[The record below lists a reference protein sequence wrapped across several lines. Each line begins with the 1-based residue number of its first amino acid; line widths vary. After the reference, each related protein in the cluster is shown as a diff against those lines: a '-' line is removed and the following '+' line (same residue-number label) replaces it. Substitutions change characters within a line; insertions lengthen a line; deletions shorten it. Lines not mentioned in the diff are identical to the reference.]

1 MPLSRLE
8 NFLKNAEGNILY
20 VNPSDFDATDSF
32 ENQGNSLTRPFKSI
46 QRALVEAARFSYQ
59 AGDNNDKI
67 DRTTILVYPG
77 THYIDNRPGFS
88 IEEINGAAVF
98 KEQTAPGQWEERS
111 LPEFGETTNF
121 DIFDP
126 ANDLRKYNAVAGGAV
141 LPRGTSII
149 GLDLRKTK
157 IRPLYVPD
165 PYDTNVEESSI
176 FNVTGTCYFTAFTI
190 FDGDPTKTV
199 YKNYSQSRVVPN
211 FSHHKLTTFT
221 YIDGVNKV
229 KLGNYQTYLTDL
241 DMYYY
246 KVAKAYGDITGR
258 GLADFPVGTDF
269 EPSIDEFRIVGAL
282 EANPLGI
289 SSIRA
294 GNGDGTGDINVITVT
309 TADRLTG
316 STAPHNLFVNSPF
329 LLNGVEVDS
338 DSYNGSFTV
347 KEVVGINTF
356 TFTTNQSPLEFLPNP
371 TEIDTATVSSGS
383 DTVSSASPY
392 IFNVSLRSVFGMC
405 GMHADGSKAAG
416 FKSMVVAQYTGVSLQ
431 KDDNAFLLYDEGAFY
446 DENTLPENSPERPLH
461 TNSKAIFKPDFE
473 NSHIRASNN
482 AFIQAVSIFAIGYS
496 HHFLTES
503 GGDMSITNSNSNFGN
518 TSLESTG
525 FKPDAFNRDD
535 TGFIT
540 HIIPPRELVADEN
553 SVTWLSLDAEKI
565 INAADTSKLYIAG
578 ARNEEVTP
586 AYQVDGYRVGA
597 RDDDELNLTITIGTA
612 QTNYTAPILMPVNG
626 GNGVSARKS
635 YQIVRSNN
643 ENDIVNDTISL
654 TQGHQLINGEKVR
667 IFADNGQAPDG
678 IDNEG
683 IYFAITTGVG
693 ANQIKLAQSVN
704 DALANQPILGIA
716 NNGGVITIVSRVSDK
731 LPGDL
736 GHPIQFDESESNWY
750 LQSDS
755 NNDIREAIV
764 DIGITELGSETSTSF
779 INRKLDNRSI
789 DDKIY
794 KIRYVIPKEYT
805 NAKPPEAGYVIQ
817 ESGNVG
823 VSSISFTNDTLSDST
838 EIRNEKVI
846 SSASAGPIIS
856 NAQVVTLT
864 TELPHGLSSGDTVE
878 IKNVR
883 SVNNSLATG
892 ITSSFN
898 GRYEI
903 ESVLN
908 SKQFQY
914 TISGVSTNPG
924 TFSNDINQR
933 ATRQQRESL
942 PTFSRAAFDN
952 TFFIYRAAQVKRHIP
967 GADGQDGIY
976 HLICLQSNV
985 SPPSSVGFNLDSK
998 EFNQDVINLYPQL
1011 DRDNLNTNPKSAT
1024 SYASLQVLGSV
1035 VTNDK
1040 RNSITREAIDYFTK
1054 NSSVGIAI
1062 TSVIIAPSAN
1072 HNGDTV
1078 TIGTEVEHG
1087 FNKIK
1092 EITFTSGAG
1101 YTPSAIFYA
1110 VPLNPISSSGQG
1122 ATAKVT
1128 TNASGEVI
1136 DVSLVDP
1143 GSAYT
1148 TNNTLEIPGG
1158 TTNSIVTVSS
1168 VVTNAQVTAVEI
1180 HGYNEDT
1187 FNGVYKIESVSGPKT
1202 LILDAPAGI
1211 STYRENTTGEK
1222 GYVIPSNDIVGL
1234 TSAYMTNAETGIT
1247 TVTVSSAHGL
1257 LPGNSIKILFDNG
1270 SLFSGDYVVND
1281 VVGLTTFTYVST
1293 GSTSYLDSSSGI
1305 ILRKTIAPNALNLGS
1320 GEENLGSRGS
1330 VFYDG
1335 LTATTNVQ
1343 FDTTSSTISFLNP
1356 EGVRRGDFLDIRGEI
1371 VRVASTS
1378 NPFDVIRGQLGTV
1391 KITAPSGSK
1400 VRRIKVLPIEVRRPS
1415 FMRASG
1421 HTFEYLG
1428 FGPGNYSTG
1437 MPQKQDRILSDTEV
1451 IVSQSKEQRG
1461 GQVVYTG
1468 MNDLGEFFSGSKKLS
1483 SATGEETVIDA
1494 PILTYTGDDSQGESS
1509 AVSSGIFDELL
1520 VRQRLTV
1527 EGGENNNQ
1535 SSQFYGP
1542 VNFTQKVTN
1551 LSEYGIE
1558 TKDLFI
1564 KGTAA
1569 QSKLITV
1576 GISTPTSNTVK
1587 SPRVGDIQLLSN
1599 PSDDYIGHVRV
1610 DNEWKSFGLISRT
1623 PDQLDIRVDKLH
1635 VNTTSNS
1642 NFDFDVDGNSRVENL
1657 VVSGSIVFQQ
1667 PQSLGNATFED
1678 IIVNRTARF
1687 TMIGLDPVTGLSTN
1701 YNMIMSAGI
1710 SQLKDLDVTGVST
1723 FAGRADFESN
1733 IFGIGAKF
1741 GNFRIGITDDNTI
1754 DTTAGD
1760 IVLNSDNGTTNIVD
1774 NLIVN
1779 GDKIELAKGDGVSL
1793 GGTITSRNDARVF
1806 QLGMG
1811 STDGSSKIV
1820 LHANDTTSGLKKE
1833 GITAPEGSLTI
1844 HRTADTTSTVGDTLI
1859 THQGAS
1865 DLVVSGASSGS
1876 RIVLKT
1882 DNTERVNVGTSGTIT
1897 FSNTNNGTALK
1908 GQHVSIVQ
1916 SGDGDSALSWV
1927 HDKNNINQRWYAG
1940 IDVSDNYAWKLA
1952 HPESTLAFNSEDWDN
1967 TSETK
1972 LTVNA
1977 NGNTTV
1983 GGGLTVGGDFLLSSA
1998 ATLNLFTKDTVQA
2011 SILTDAHTL
2020 TLGSNSATSY
2030 LTLRGTKDSTSTT
2043 TGALVVGGGVGIAKN
2058 LYVGGHMGDTDIQGT
2073 LDVKGNVKVKKSTG
2087 TDTLTINASNGD
2099 ITSSGRGTFGS
2110 DCTITG
2116 SLTVSSSID
2125 VNGGGDVAGNFSA
2138 AKLIKKNPGDG
2149 TNFLRANGT
2158 DTKLT
2163 NQDFINSLGFV
2174 PGQPVTMSAYP
2185 IGNSILLK
2193 SFESEF
2199 NGSKKE
2205 FNLKAPDGVAFIPIG
2220 PVNLLV
2226 SLGGVIQ
2233 EAGKGYTI
2241 KQSGGS
2247 YTSVIRFN
2255 DAPPSGM
2262 DCYIIALGGQGSLTA
2277 NPEWTKKG
2285 QLLVGKKQNEGNLLP
2300 VGSNGRVLTAD
2311 SSVALGMAWKE
2322 IPPAVLTGS
2331 IIYWPS
2337 SSIPSGYQKCD
2348 GSAPAT
2354 SALRSIVGNN
2364 VPNMINRFVLGGNT
2378 PNKTGGTDKVALTV
2392 NNLPEHSHTL
2402 SEEGD
2407 HNHTKGKYK
2416 AGRSIAVSHDGHTHP
2431 ASNGENS
2438 GGHVHTI
2445 NDGGSHKHNYKDP
2458 GHDHSYQ
2465 ETSFNSNRKLDGQG
2479 EKAFKLSKDG
2489 SRTGKDGI
2497 GIEISNHDGHK
2508 HNMQSGGGKHQH
2520 KVTVDKGGGHD
2531 HDVTIQPHGKH
2542 NHGGQ
2547 TGAYGRPPD
2556 KISPFSITPRYIQ
2569 LMPIIKT

>member
-88 IEEINGAAVF
+88 IEEINGSAVF
-98 KEQTAPGQWEERS
+98 KEQVAPGQWEERS

-165 PYDTNVEESSI
+165 PYDNNVEESSI

-199 YKNYSQSRVVPN
+199 YNNYSENRVVPN

-329 LLNGVEVDS
+329 LLNGVEVDP

-371 TEIDTATVSSGS
+371 TEIDTATVSAGS

-431 KDDNAFLLYDEGAFY
+431 KDDNAFILYDEGAFY

-565 INAADTSKLYIAG
+565 INAVDTSKLYIAG
-578 ARNEEVTP
+578 ARNEEVPP

-612 QTNYTAPILMPVNG
+612 QTNYTAPILMPVSG

-667 IFADNGQAPDG
+667 IFADNGQTPDG
-678 IDNEG
+678 LDNEG

-704 DALANQPILGIA
+704 DALANQPILGIS
-716 NNGGVITIVSRVSDK
+716 NNGGVITVVSRVSDK

-736 GHPIQFDESESNWY
+736 GHPIQFDETESNWY

-755 NNDIREAIV
+755 NNNIREAIV

-794 KIRYVIPKEYT
+794 KVRYVIPKEYT

-823 VSSISFTNDTLSDST
+823 VSSISFTNDTLTDST
-838 EIRNEKVI
+838 ELRNEKVI

-924 TFSNDINQR
+924 AFSNDINQR
-933 ATRQQRESL
+933 ATRQQREAL

-1011 DRDNLNTNPKSAT
+1011 DRDNLNTNPKSST
-1024 SYASLQVLGSV
+1024 SYANLQILGSV

-1062 TSVIIAPSAN
+1062 TSVIIAPSPN
-1072 HNGDTV
+1072 HSGDTV

-1087 FNKIK
+1087 LNKIK

-1101 YTPSAIFYA
+1101 YTPSTIFYS
-1110 VPLNPISSSGQG
+1110 VPLNPISSSGEG

-1180 HGYNEDT
+1180 HGYNEDS

-1202 LILDAPAGI
+1202 LILDAPTGI

-1257 LPGNSIKILFDNG
+1257 LPGNSIKILFDSG
-1270 SLFSGDYVVND
+1270 SLPSGDYVVND

-1293 GSTSYLDSSSGI
+1293 GSTSYLDSSSGS
-1305 ILRKTIAPNALNLGS
+1305 ILRKTLAPNALNLGS
-1320 GEENLGSRGS
+1320 GEENLGSRAS

-1343 FDTTSSTISFLNP
+1343 FDTTSSTISFSNP
-1356 EGVRRGDFLDIRGEI
+1356 EGVKRGDFLDIRGEI

-1391 KITAPSGSK
+1391 KTSAQSGSK
-1400 VRRIKVLPIEVRRPS
+1400 VRRIKILPIEVRRPS

-1437 MPQKQDRILSDTEV
+1437 MPQKQDRILSETEV

-1576 GISTPTSNTVK
+1576 GISTPTSTTVK

-1599 PSDDYIGHVRV
+1599 PSDGYIGHVRV

-1623 PDQLDIRVDKLH
+1623 ADELDVRVDKLH
-1635 VNTTSNS
+1635 VNTTSTS

-1687 TMIGLDPVTGLSTN
+1687 TLIGLDPVTGLSTN
-1701 YNMIMSAGI
+1701 YNMIMSGGI
-1710 SQLKDLDVTGVST
+1710 SQLNDLDVTGIST

-1741 GNFRIGITDDNTI
+1741 GNIRIGITDDNTI

-1811 STDGSSKIV
+1811 STDGESKIV
-1820 LHANDTTSGLKKE
+1820 LHSNDTTSGLSKE

-1844 HRTADTTSTVGDTLI
+1844 HRTADNETTSTVGDSLI

-1876 RIVLKT
+1876 RIILKT

-1897 FSNTNNGTALK
+1897 FSNTNNGTALQ
-1908 GQHVSIVQ
+1908 GHHVSLVQ

-1940 IDVSDNYAWKLA
+1940 IDASDNYAWKLA
-1952 HPESTLAFNSEDWDN
+1952 HPDPTLAFNSEDWN
-1967 TSETK
+1967 NSQETK
-1972 LTVNA
+1972 LTVDA
-1977 NGNTTV
+1977 NGDTVV
-1983 GGGLTVGGDFLLSSA
+1983 GGGLTIGGAFLNSSA
-1998 ATLNLFTKDTVQA
+1998 SVVTLFRTPVQA
-2011 SILTDAHTL
+2011 TVLNSAHTINI
-2020 TLGSNSATSY
+2020 GSNSNTSFVNI
-2030 LTLRGTKDSTSTT
+2030 RGTKEANSTT
-2043 TGALVVGGGVGIAKN
+2043 TGALTVGGGAGIGGN
-2058 LYVGGHMGDTDIQGT
+2058 LYVGGHMNDTDIQGT
-2073 LDVKGNVKVKKSTG
+2073 LDVTGNVTVGGNELS
-2087 TDTLTINASNGD
+2087 INASNGD
-2099 ITSSGRGTFGS
+2099 ITTQGRGSFGS

-2116 SLTVSSSID
+2116 YLDVSSYIEAD
-2125 VNGGGDVAGNFSA
+2125 GNGIFGGNVSA
-2138 AKLIKKNPGDG
+2138 AKLIKNNPGAG
-2149 TNFLRANGT
+2149 SNFLRANGE
-2158 DTKLT
+2158 DSKLT
-2163 NQDFINSLGFV
+2163 DQDYINSLGFV
-2174 PGQPVTMSAYP
+2174 PGQPVTLSAYP

-2193 SFESEF
+2193 SIDSQF
-2199 NGSKKE
+2199 NGSKRE
-2205 FNLKAPDGVAFIPIG
+2205 FNLKAPDDTNFIPIG

-2233 EAGKGYTI
+2233 EAGRAYNI
-2241 KQSGGS
+2241 KQSGGT
-2247 YTSVIRFN
+2247 YTNVIRFT
-2255 DAPPSGM
+2255 DPPPSGM

-2285 QLLVGKKQNEGNLLP
+2285 QLLVGKGANQANLLP
-2300 VGSNGRVLTAD
+2300 VGSNDKVLTAD
-2311 SSVALGMAWKE
+2311 SSTALGVAWKD
-2322 IPPAVLTGS
+2322 IPPGVVTGA
-2331 IIYWPS
+2331 IFYWPS
-2337 SSIPSGYQKCD
+2337 TTIPAGYQKCD
-2348 GSAPAT
+2348 GSAAKT
-2354 SALRSIVGNN
+2354 QELRNIVGNN
-2364 VPNMINRFVLGGNT
+2364 VPNMINRFVLSGNSVGG
-2378 PNKTGGTDKVALTV
+2378 TGGKWQHKLEQDEI
-2392 NNLPEHSHTL
+2392 PYHRHTIT
-2402 SEEGD
+2402 EEGD

-2431 ASNGENS
+2431 GSVVSGE
-2438 GGHVHTI
+2438 GGHDHTI
-2445 NDGGSHKHNYKDP
+2445 SKGGKHSHGYDDP
-2458 GHDHSYQ
+2458 GHDHAYS
-2465 ETSFNSNRKLDGQG
+2465 ETAFSSNRKLDGQG
-2479 EKAFKLSKDG
+2479 EKAYKLSKDG
-2489 SRTGKDGI
+2489 SRTGKDGV
-2497 GIEISNHDGHK
+2497 GIKIKAENTGHDHNIEANTGKHGHK
-2508 HNMQSGGGKHQH
+2508 VS
-2520 KVTVDKGGGHD
+2520 VDKGGGHD

-2542 NHGGQ
+2542 SHGGN
-2547 TGAYGRPPD
+2547 TGYFGRNTNDIVPIP
-2556 KISPFSITPRYIQ
+2556 IVPQYIY
-2569 LMPIIKT
+2569 LIPIIKT

>member
-88 IEEINGAAVF
+88 IEEINGNAVF
-98 KEQTAPGQWEERS
+98 KEQVAPGQWEERS

-165 PYDTNVEESSI
+165 PYDNNVEESSI

-294 GNGDGTGDINVITVT
+294 GNGDGTGDVNVITVT

-329 LLNGVEVDS
+329 LLNGVEVDP

-405 GMHADGSKAAG
+405 GMHADGNKAAG

-431 KDDNAFLLYDEGAFY
+431 KDDNAFILYDEGAFY
-446 DENTLPENSPERPLH
+446 DEDTLPENSPERPLH

-482 AFIQAVSIFAIGYS
+482 AFIQAVSIFAIGFS

-540 HIIPPRELVADEN
+540 HIIPPRELVAQEN

-565 INAADTSKLYIAG
+565 INATDTSKLYIAG

-597 RDDDELNLTITIGTA
+597 RDNDDLNLTITIGTA

-667 IFADNGQAPDG
+667 IFADNGQTPDG
-678 IDNEG
+678 LNNEG

-693 ANQIKLAQSVN
+693 ANQLKLAQSVN
-704 DALANQPILGIA
+704 DALANQPILGIS

-736 GHPIQFDESESNWY
+736 GHPIQFDETESNWY
-750 LQSDS
+750 LQSES

-838 EIRNEKVI
+838 ELRNEKVI

-933 ATRQQRESL
+933 ATRQQREAL

-952 TFFIYRAAQVKRHIP
+952 TFFIYRSAQVKRHIP

-1024 SYASLQVLGSV
+1024 SYANLQVLGSV

-1062 TSVIIAPSAN
+1062 TSVIIAPSGN
-1072 HNGDTV
+1072 HSGDTV

-1101 YTPSAIFYA
+1101 YTPSTIFYS
-1110 VPLNPISSSGQG
+1110 VPLNPISSSGEG

-1180 HGYNEDT
+1180 HGYNEDS
-1187 FNGVYKIESVSGPKT
+1187 FNGVYKIEAVSGPKT
-1202 LILDAPAGI
+1202 LVLDAPAGI

-1247 TVTVSSAHGL
+1247 TVTVSDAHGL
-1257 LPGNSIKILFDNG
+1257 LPGNSIKILFDSG
-1270 SLFSGDYVVND
+1270 SLSSGDYVVND

-1293 GSTSYLDSSSGI
+1293 GSTSYQDSSSGTL
-1305 ILRKTIAPNALNLGS
+1305 LRKTIAPNALNLGS
-1320 GEENLGSRGS
+1320 GEENLSSRGS

-1343 FDTTSSTISFLNP
+1343 FDTTSSTISFSNP
-1356 EGVRRGDFLDIRGEI
+1356 EGIRRGDFLDIRGEI

-1391 KITAPSGSK
+1391 KTSAISGSK
-1400 VRRIKVLPIEVRRPS
+1400 VRRIRVLPIEVRRPS

-1551 LSEYGIE
+1551 LSEFGIE

-1576 GISTPTSNTVK
+1576 GISTPTSNTLK
-1587 SPRVGDIQLLSN
+1587 APRVGDIQLLSN

-1610 DNEWKSFGLISRT
+1610 DQEWKPFGLISRT
-1623 PDQLDIRVDKLH
+1623 SDELDVRVDKLH
-1635 VNTTSNS
+1635 VNTTSDS
-1642 NFDFDVDGNSRVENL
+1642 NFVFDVDGNSRVENL

-1678 IIVNRTARF
+1678 IVVNRTARF
-1687 TMIGLDPVTGLSTN
+1687 TMTGVDPVTGLSTN
-1701 YNMIMSAGI
+1701 YNMIMSGGI
-1710 SQLKDLDVTGVST
+1710 SQLRDLDVTGVST

-1741 GNFRIGITDDNTI
+1741 GNIRIGITDDNTI

-1779 GDKIELAKGDGVSL
+1779 GDKVELAKGDGVSL

-1811 STDGSSKIV
+1811 STDGDSKIV
-1820 LHANDTTSGLKKE
+1820 LHANDTTSGLSKQ
-1833 GITAPEGSLTI
+1833 GIIAPEGSLTI
-1844 HRTADTTSTVGDTLI
+1844 HRTADGTSAGDTLI

-1882 DNTERVNVGTSGTIT
+1882 DDTERVNVGTSGTIT

-1908 GQHVSIVQ
+1908 GHHVSLVQ

-1940 IDVSDNYAWKLA
+1940 IDASDNYAWKLA
-1952 HPESTLAFNSEDWDN
+1952 HPESTLAFNSENWDN

-1998 ATLNLFTKDTVQA
+1998 ATLDLFTQNTVQA

-2020 TLGSNSATSY
+2020 TLGSNSSTSY
-2030 LTLRGTKDSTSTT
+2030 LNLRGTKQSSSTT
-2043 TGALVVGGGVGIAKN
+2043 TGALVVGGGVGVGGN
-2058 LYVGGHMGDTDIQGT
+2058 LHVGGHMGDTNIQGT
-2073 LDVKGNVKVKKSTG
+2073 LDITGDVSIGGNE
-2087 TDTLTINASNGD
+2087 LTIDASNGD
-2099 ITSSGRGTFGS
+2099 ITTDGRGIFGS

-2116 SLTVSSSID
+2116 SLEVSSFIEAD
-2125 VNGGGDVAGNFSA
+2125 GRGIFGGNVSA
-2138 AKLIKKNPGDG
+2138 AKLIKNSPGAA
-2149 TNFLRANGT
+2149 TNFLRANGE

-2163 NQDFINSLGFV
+2163 NQDFIDSIGFV
-2174 PGQPVTMSAYP
+2174 PGRPVTLSAYP
-2185 IGNSILLK
+2185 LGNSIILK
-2193 SFESEF
+2193 KISDQF

-2205 FNLKAPDGVAFIPIG
+2205 FDLKAPDDVDFVPIG

-2233 EAGKGYTI
+2233 EANKDYDVKKT
-2241 KQSGGS
+2241 GS
-2247 YTSVIRFN
+2247 
-2255 DAPPSGM
+2255 
-2262 DCYIIALGGQGSLTA
+2262 
-2277 NPEWTKKG
+2277 
-2285 QLLVGKKQNEGNLLP
+2285 
-2300 VGSNGRVLTAD
+2300 GSNT
-2311 SSVALGMAWKE
+2311 
-2322 IPPAVLTGS
+2322 T
-2331 IIYWPS
+2331 Y
-2337 SSIPSGYQKCD
+2337 
-2348 GSAPAT
+2348 T
-2354 SALRSIVGNN
+2354 
-2364 VPNMINRFVLGGNT
+2364 
-2378 PNKTGGTDKVALTV
+2378 NKIQFTTML
-2392 NNLPEHSHTL
+2392 L
-2402 SEEGD
+2402 
-2407 HNHTKGKYK
+2407 
-2416 AGRSIAVSHDGHTHP
+2416 
-2431 ASNGENS
+2431 
-2438 GGHVHTI
+2438 
-2445 NDGGSHKHNYKDP
+2445 
-2458 GHDHSYQ
+2458 
-2465 ETSFNSNRKLDGQG
+2465 
-2479 EKAFKLSKDG
+2479 
-2489 SRTGKDGI
+2489 
-2497 GIEISNHDGHK
+2497 
-2508 HNMQSGGGKHQH
+2508 HQ
-2520 KVTVDKGGGHD
+2520 D
-2531 HDVTIQPHGKH
+2531 
-2542 NHGGQ
+2542 
-2547 TGAYGRPPD
+2547 
-2556 KISPFSITPRYIQ
+2556 
-2569 LMPIIKT
+2569 